1 MRTKIFI
8 TVIAFL
14 MVYIYFTYN
23 PVIIRKTETRSSENK
38 NFVVKNNHIKILT
51 NLSFDSNDKF
61 KAVLII
67 NEREN
72 VSDELPFGHVF
83 RCSEKKII
91 KELNE
96 IDFIYT
102 GADIATVENE
112 LIIYRNDE
120 VIFRS
125 GIIIDK
131 NAEGLQN
138 SDFGWVT
145 TKNGDLT
152 KVLDKFD
159 RNFAP
164 VVVIH

>member
-1 MRTKIFI
+1 MRKKTFI
-8 TVIAFL
+8 IGIVFL
-14 MVYIYFTYN
+14 SVYIYLFYN
-23 PVIIRKTETRSSENK
+23 PIVINDKETNSFENK
-38 NFVVKNNHIKILT
+38 NFVIKNNHIKILN
-51 NLSFDSNDKF
+51 NLNFDNDDMF

-72 VSDELPFGHVF
+72 ISDELPFGHF
-83 RCSEKKII
+83 FKCSDKKLIE
-91 KELNE
+91 ELNK

-102 GADIATVENE
+102 GADIATVENK

-125 GIIIDK
+125 GIVIDK
-131 NAEGLQN
+131 NIEGLQN

-145 TKNGDLT
+145 TKNGNLI
-152 KVLDKFD
+152 KVLNKFN